1 MRYPS
6 RVYLALCLAVTVS
19 ACRRAEIPHGIPVGT
34 APAAPRVAHT
44 GVVHVTGN
52 EPLTRVQLMTTT
64 QQVLTLDGPLLA
76 ELRAA
81 AGLEVAI
88 AGRPVGAD
96 ADRTLRVE
104 HFVVRAADGTAAHD
118 GILRD
123 SPHGVVLERVD
134 RTRTVLPAVP
144 AALRDQI
151 GARIFW
157 VGPLDRFP
165 VAYGILRAAPRT
177 ERPDLAAPAVRS
189 VSEQCVACLGG
200 LTV

>member
-1 MRYPS
+1 MRHPS

-44 GVVHVTGN
+44 GVVQVTGN
-52 EPLTRVQLMTTT
+52 EPLTHVQLMTTT

-81 AGLEVAI
+81 AGLEIEI
-88 AGRPVGAD
+88 AGRPVGAA
-96 ADRTLRVE
+96 ADRTLHVE

-118 GILRD
+118 GVLRD
-123 SPHGVVLERVD
+123 SPQGVVLERVD
-134 RTRTVLPAVP
+134 RTRTLLPALP
-144 AALRDQI
+144 PALREQI

-177 ERPDLAAPAVRS
+177 ECPGLVAPAVRS
-189 VSEQCVACLGG
+189 VSEQCGACLGG
-200 LTV
+200 LTI